1 MLSELNSL
9 TNFLLETER
18 SGRLFKI
25 FYRTNIMKVYKIAKG
40 VHFLDLK
47 NCVVLLGFWLLDLP
61 HNLCS
66 WVGNS

>member
-40 VHFLDLK
+40 FT
-47 NCVVLLGFWLLDLP
+47 F
-61 HNLCS
+61 
-66 WVGNS
+66 